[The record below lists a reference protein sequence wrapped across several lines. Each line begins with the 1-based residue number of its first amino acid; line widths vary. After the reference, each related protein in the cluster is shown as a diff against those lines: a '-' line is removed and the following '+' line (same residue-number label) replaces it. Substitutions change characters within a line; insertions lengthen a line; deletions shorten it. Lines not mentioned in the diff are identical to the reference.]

1 MNLHLDIRTVY
12 KKLLS
17 SNHELEDS
25 RPSPFKEL
33 EEPNSIKHPS
43 PILTQ
48 AFFKSLLRG
57 GVGGRRRGEGWLM
70 FGKERDSKFVWWV
83 HKNL

>member
-1 MNLHLDIRTVY
+1 MNLHLDIHIVF

-25 RPSPFKEL
+25 RPSPLKSLKSQSME
-33 EEPNSIKHPS
+33 

-48 AFFKSLLRG
+48 AFQKST
-57 GVGGRRRGEGWLM
+57 
-70 FGKERDSKFVWWV
+70 
-83 HKNL
+83 